1 MPPDLLAVW
10 LLGPA
15 VVELPGVGLEVEV
28 KEGSLKEVERVEVVE
43 EEVEVVGGMCGFFMD
58 HLSLCP
64 LLKVMGRA
72 AISMQRL
79 AFFAS
84 LLIFSFLAS
93 LWREVSMITL
103 SNSLLAE
110 DEVNVEGGSAG
121 TLSLPSLS
129 WVPSLSLSSSLAVQ
143 ATPGPSPGVTLWGR
157 RVAPGGATHLIADS
171 SALEQPSLP

>member
-1 MPPDLLAVW
+1 
-10 LLGPA
+10 
-15 VVELPGVGLEVEV
+15 
-28 KEGSLKEVERVEVVE
+28 
-43 EEVEVVGGMCGFFMD
+43 
-58 HLSLCP
+58 
-64 LLKVMGRA
+64 
-72 AISMQRL
+72 MQGL